1 VARPSARVCARLY
14 ATCLTPIGG
23 CFFLLDLT
31 LVTSLVAKLSVYF
44 KTDKNSGVRIA
55 RLAELVSPYGAVQ

>member
-23 CFFLLDLT
+23 CFFSLDLT
-31 LVTSLVAKLSVYF
+31 LMTSLVAKSIYF
-44 KTDKNSGVRIA
+44 KTDRNSRARIVW
-55 RLAELVSPYGAVQ
+55 LAELVSPYGAVQ